1 MKKFSIKQEKH
12 YSNFHFD
19 FTTKK
24 ELDFTVIFKE
34 NCLYEIDKNNTNSY
48 DINKLFGLS
57 DDYYHMKNSLRI
69 GWTCENGKNIKLYSF
84 IHNDYKFKSELLC
97 TIKPEEEIKIKLLIY
112 NNQYGILIFYN
123 DEIIYKKY
131 RRTSKWNIP
140 FRYILKPYFG
150 GNLVAPKDLDILI
163 DY

>member
-34 NCLYEIDKNNTNSY
+34 NCLYSIDKNNLDLY

-57 DDYYHMKNSLRI
+57 DDYNHMKNSLRI
-69 GWTCENGKNIKLYSF
+69 GWNCEDNENIKLYSF

-150 GNLVAPKDLDILI
+150 GNLVAPKDLDFLI